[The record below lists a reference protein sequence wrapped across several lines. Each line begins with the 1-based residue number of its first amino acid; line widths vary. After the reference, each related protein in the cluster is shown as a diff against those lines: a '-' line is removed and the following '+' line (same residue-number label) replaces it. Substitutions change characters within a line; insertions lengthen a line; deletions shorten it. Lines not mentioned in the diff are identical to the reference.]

1 MTGSPESPS
10 GGAVEA
16 RPTPPKRSSWY
27 VVHTYSGYEAKVK
40 ASLEERR
47 RGELAKKRADLATL
61 ESKEPKTDRDLAAI
75 ADLRKAVEQLDGF
88 REVLVPAEKVVELVK
103 GQRRTSTRKF
113 FPGYILV
120 HVEELGDFLKGF
132 IKSTPRVTGF
142 VGGTDDPPAISEAE
156 VREITHQMEEGAA
169 KPKVAFEAGENVKVI
184 DGPFQDF
191 NGVVDEVRPD
201 KGKVRVLISI
211 FGRATPVELEFVQV
225 EKA

>member
-1 MTGSPESPS
+1 MSETTPVA
-10 GGAVEA
+10 GAS
-16 RPTPPKRSSWY
+16 TPRWY

-40 ASLEERR
+40 ASLDERR
-47 RGELAKKRADLATL
+47 RGELSKKKADVAAIEAKAD
-61 ESKEPKTDRDLAAI
+61 KTEKDLAAI
-75 ADLRKAVEQLDGF
+75 AELNRAIEQLESC

-120 HVEELGDFLKGF
+120 NIDILGDFIKGF

-142 VGGTDDPPAISEAE
+142 VGGTDDPPAISESE
-156 VREITHQMEEGAA
+156 VLEITQQMEEGAV
-169 KPKVAFEAGENVKVI
+169 KPKVLFESGENVKVI

-191 NGVVDEVRPD
+191 NGVVEEVKPD
-201 KGKVRVLISI
+201 KGKLRVLISI
-211 FGRATPVELEFVQV
+211 FGRATPVELDFIQV